1 MTDFTNRAYRDGW
14 MDAIKAVNEQAVAG
28 MADAIR
34 EARAQVLRD
43 VAEQIRTSSRSIY
56 EQGSRQ
62 CSDDWG
68 NDEKTIDG
76 WYADYLDNLA
86 NHIEKGE
93 A

>member
-14 MDAIKAVNEQAVAG
+14 MDAIKAVNEQAAAG
-28 MADAIR
+28 MADVMR
-34 EARAQVLRD
+34 QAQAQALRD
-43 VAEQIRTSSRSIY
+43 AAESIRKAPCAIY
-56 EQGSRQ
+56 EQGSGM

-68 NDEKTIDG
+68 NDEKVIDG